1 MKYIV
6 SALVCVLLFQL
17 SISFS
22 NSQVMDSDYVRQSE
36 TQGEVLGEEI
46 DIVQEEVVEESEIVT
61 EEDDTF
67 VQDRVIELMA
77 IAGGV
82 ILVFL
87 FAYIVYGNKVKN

>member
-1 MKYIV
+1 
-6 SALVCVLLFQL
+6 
-17 SISFS
+17 
-22 NSQVMDSDYVRQSE
+22 MDSDYVRQSE
-36 TQGEVLGEEI
+36 TQGEVLGEEV
-46 DIVQEEVVEESEIVT
+46 DIAQEEVIEESEVVT